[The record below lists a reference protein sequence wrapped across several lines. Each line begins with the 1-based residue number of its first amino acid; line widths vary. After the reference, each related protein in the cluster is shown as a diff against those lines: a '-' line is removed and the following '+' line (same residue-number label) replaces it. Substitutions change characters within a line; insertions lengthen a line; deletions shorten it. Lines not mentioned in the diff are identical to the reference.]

1 MCLDSFAKSFVM
13 ILNKTALFEIWKMF
27 CGEKKK
33 KVNFLNKSEVAVL
46 SIEKKEKNRIQFQKF
61 SGKVQTKDRRSLG
74 TQFWKKNNQNQ
85 KKHIHFWFLSLVG
98 KKRQESSEELRSLCP
113 VSLCPLFY
121 SLVWNKVALTI
132 LQHGEGKER
141 RITTRRKG
149 GHLISRKVL
158 RGIVTNATTY
168 KWTEPAALSLRFF
181 SLFNL
186 FFVGQQSFFWNHHT
200 CCFYQHKWCYFRNS
214 NFLSQGTAVLSS
226 HFFDPFLI
234 LKKKL
239 IFLPHV

>member
-121 SLVWNKVALTI
+121 SLVWSKVALTI

-168 KWTEPAALSLRFF
+168 KWTEPAALSQIFF
-181 SLFNL
+181 SFQLIFCGSTKLFL
-186 FFVGQQSFFWNHHT
+186 KSSHVL
-200 CCFYQHKWCYFRNS
+200 
-214 NFLSQGTAVLSS
+214 FLST
-226 HFFDPFLI
+226 
-234 LKKKL
+234 
-239 IFLPHV
+239 